1 MDRRRPSRP
10 APVFAGE
17 APAVHNDAMWDTLWV
32 DANLATMRE
41 GGAPYGEVRRGAVAA
56 QHGKI
61 AWVGYAADLPKPP
74 DELAHEV
81 RRCDDA
87 WITPGFVDCHTHLVF
102 GGDRAREF
110 ELRLQGE
117 SYEEIARAGGG
128 IVSTV
133 AATRAASKEEL
144 VESAARRLAGL
155 TREGVTTVEIKSGY
169 GLDLE
174 TEIKMLEAAKALEN
188 FAPLPPR
195 GGGVGER
202 ADAQAPARLH
212 APHPPTP
219 SPQGRGG
226 ARANVRIKRTFL
238 GLHALPPEF
247 KDDRAA
253 YVQLVADVMIPAVAA
268 AGLADAVD
276 AFCENIGFTAEEVEY
291 VFSAA
296 RAHGLAVKL
305 HAEQLS
311 NQHGAALA
319 ARYQALSADHLEYLD
334 EAGIAAMAANGTVAV
349 LLPGAFY
356 FLRETRSPPIVA
368 MRKAG
373 VKMAVASDCNP
384 GTSPMTSPLA
394 ALNMACTLFRLTPEE
409 ALAGITREGAR
420 ALGLQDDVGVLD
432 VGKAADLAVWDV
444 KHPAELSYWLGA
456 PLLRER
462 VFAGRLV

>member
-1 MDRRRPSRP
+1 MGPGSPLRVVRETVER
-10 APVFAGE
+10 
-17 APAVHNDAMWDTLWV
+17 MWDTLWV
-32 DANLATMRE
+32 DANLATMAP
-41 GGAPYGEVRRGAVAA
+41 GKPYGAIERGAVAA
-56 QHGKI
+56 KDGRI

-81 RRCDDA
+81 RRCGNA

-110 ELRLQGE
+110 ELRLEGA

-133 AATRAASKEEL
+133 AATRAATREDL
-144 VESAARRLAGL
+144 TESAARRLAGL

-174 TEIKMLEAAKALEN
+174 TELKMLEAAGDLAR
-188 FAPLPPR
+188 R
-195 GGGVGER
+195 G
-202 ADAQAPARLH
+202 
-212 APHPPTP
+212 
-219 SPQGRGG
+219 
-226 ARANVRIKRTFL
+226 NVRVKRTFL

-253 YVQLVADVMIPAVAA
+253 YVQLVADVMIPAAAA
-268 AGLADAVD
+268 AGVADAVD
-276 AFCENIGFTAEEVEY
+276 AFCENIGFTVEETDY

-296 RAHGLAVKL
+296 RMAGLDVKL

-311 NQHGAALA
+311 NQHGSVLA
-319 ARYQALSADHLEYLD
+319 ARHKALSADHLEYLD
-334 EAGIAAMAANGTVAV
+334 DAGIAAMAKAGTVAV

-356 FLRETRSPPIVA
+356 FLREKQLPPIDA
-368 MRKAG
+368 LRKAG
-373 VKMAVASDCNP
+373 VHMAVASDCNP

-420 ALGLQDDVGVLD
+420 ALGLLD
-432 VGKAADLAVWDV
+432 EAGTLEVGKAADLAVWDV
-444 KHPAELSYWLGA
+444 KSPAELSYWLGA

>member
-1 MDRRRPSRP
+1 
-10 APVFAGE
+10 
-17 APAVHNDAMWDTLWV
+17 MWDTLWV
-32 DANLATMRE
+32 DANLATMAS
-41 GGAPYGEVRRGAVAA
+41 GKPYGAIERGAVAA
-56 QHGKI
+56 KDGRI
-61 AWVGYAADLPKPP
+61 AWVGFAADLPKPP
-74 DELAHEV
+74 DELAREV
-81 RRCDDA
+81 RRCDNA

-110 ELRLQGE
+110 ELRLEGA

-133 AATRAASKEEL
+133 AATRAAS
-144 VESAARRLAGL
+144 VEQLADSAARRLAGL

-174 TEIKMLEAAKALEN
+174 TELKMLEAAKALETY
-188 FAPLPPR
+188 AHEPSPPLWGR
-195 GGGVGER
+195 GQGDGGR
-202 ADAQAPARLH
+202 SNTQAPERLH
-212 APHPPTP
+212 APHPLTP
-219 SPQGRGG
+219 APQGGG
-226 ARANVRIKRTFL
+226 GSHAHLRVKRTFL
-238 GLHALPPEF
+238 GLHAIPPEF

-268 AGLADAVD
+268 AGAADAVD
-276 AFCENIGFTAEEVEY
+276 AFCENIGFTAEETDY

-296 RAHGLAVKL
+296 RAAGLDVKL

-311 NQHGAALA
+311 NQNGAALA
-319 ARYQALSADHLEYLD
+319 ARHQALSADHLEYLD
-334 EAGIAAMAANGTVAV
+334 DAGIAAMAKAGTVAV

-356 FLRETRSPPIVA
+356 FLREKQLPPIEA
-368 MRKAG
+368 LRKAG
-373 VKMAVASDCNP
+373 VAMAVASDCNP

-420 ALGLQDDVGVLD
+420 ALGLLD
-432 VGKAADLAVWDV
+432 EIGTLEAGKAADLAIWDV
-444 KHPAELSYWLGA
+444 KSPAELSYWLGA

-462 VFAGRLV
+462 VFAGRVV

>member
-1 MDRRRPSRP
+1 MY
-10 APVFAGE
+10 
-17 APAVHNDAMWDTLWV
+17 DTLWI

-41 GGAPYGEVRRGAVAA
+41 GGAAYGAIEMGAVAA
-56 QHGKI
+56 KDGKI
-61 AWVGYAADLPKPP
+61 AWVGYAADLPQDREK
-74 DELAHEV
+74 LARDV
-81 RRCDDA
+81 RSCAGA
-87 WITPGFVDCHTHLVF
+87 WITPGLVDCHTHLVF

-110 ELRLQGE
+110 EMRLQGK

-144 VESAARRLAGL
+144 IESAAARLAGL

-174 TEIKMLEAAKALEN
+174 NELKQLDAAGAL
-188 FAPLPPR
+188 A
-195 GGGVGER
+195 
-202 ADAQAPARLH
+202 
-212 APHPPTP
+212 
-219 SPQGRGG
+219 
-226 ARANVRIKRTFL
+226 ARANVRVKRTFL

-268 AGLADAVD
+268 AGAADAVD
-276 AFCENIGFTAEEVEY
+276 AFCENIGFMRDECEY
-291 VFSAA
+291 VFASAL
-296 RAHGLAVKL
+296 AHGLPVKL

-311 NQHGAALA
+311 NQHGAWMAGNMG
-319 ARYQALSADHLEYLD
+319 ALSADHLEYLD
-334 EAGIAAMAANGTVAV
+334 EAGILKMATSGTVAV
-349 LLPGAFY
+349 LLPGAYY
-356 FLRETRSPPIVA
+356 FLNERQLPPIKA
-368 MRKAG
+368 LRAAG
-373 VKMAVASDCNP
+373 VRMAVASDCNP

-409 ALAGITREGAR
+409 ALAGMTREGAR
-420 ALGLQDDVGVLD
+420 ALGISDDVGTLE

-462 VFAGRLV
+462 VFAGRVV

>member
-1 MDRRRPSRP
+1 
-10 APVFAGE
+10 
-17 APAVHNDAMWDTLWV
+17 MWDTLWL
-32 DANLATMRE
+32 DANIATMQPK
-41 GGAPYGEVRRGAVAA
+41 GVSGAPYGAIEDGAIAA
-56 QHGKI
+56 KDGRI
-61 AWVGYAADLPKPP
+61 AWVGPRADLPADAAAQAREIHK
-74 DELAHEV
+74 LGG
-81 RRCDDA
+81 A

-110 ELRLQGE
+110 ELRLKGA
-117 SYEEIARAGGG
+117 SYEEIAKAGGG

-133 AATRAASKEEL
+133 ATTRAASKEQL
-144 VESAARRLAGL
+144 IESAALRLGGL

-174 TEIKMLEAAKALEN
+174 TELKMLAAAKALE
-188 FAPLPPR
+188 L
-195 GGGVGER
+195 
-202 ADAQAPARLH
+202 
-212 APHPPTP
+212 TP
-219 SPQGRGG
+219 SPGGGGGRGWG
-226 ARANVRIKRTFL
+226 EPRHSSDDGDVAAQRATPPFESPPPLTPPPSRGRGVRIKRTFL

-247 KDDRAA
+247 NDDRAA
-253 YVQLVADVMIPAVAA
+253 YVQLVADVMIPSIAA
-268 AGLADAVD
+268 AGAADAVD
-276 AFCENIGFTAEEVEY
+276 AFCETIGFTAEEVEY

-296 RAHGLAVKL
+296 RKAGLDVKL

-334 EAGIAAMAANGTVAV
+334 DSGVAAMAKAGTVAV

-356 FLRETRSPPIVA
+356 FLRERQLPPVEKLRA
-368 MRKAG
+368 AG
-373 VKMAVASDCNP
+373 VPIAVATDCNP

-394 ALNMACTLFRLTPEE
+394 ALNMACTLFRITPEE

-420 ALGLQDDVGVLD
+420 ALGLLDDIGTLEI
-432 VGKAADLAVWDV
+432 GKAADLAIWDI

-462 VFAGRLV
+462 VFAGRAV